1 MKTYQYVETKS
12 ALQDKKLLKSMSKAG
27 KSKFEYLF
35 DDILENPR
43 NLETTGNPEALKH
56 RRYETFSREL
66 NKKDRIVYEMR
77 KGSEFDM
84 PEEDEIV
91 AFLHYLGHYE
101 DR

>member
-1 MKTYQYVETKS
+1 MYKFKESKTAIKDWQR
-12 ALQDKKLLKSMSKAG
+12 LKSMPKAT
-27 KSKFEYLF
+27 KEKFKYLF
-35 DDILENPR
+35 VDILENPR
-43 NLETTGNPEALKH
+43 NLDTVGNPEELKH
-56 RRYETFSREL
+56 RRYETYSREL

-91 AFLHYLGHYE
+91 AFLQYLGHYE